1 MPIYFQI
8 KNNKLG
14 KCNNHSNLAQKRW
27 GAKNATGLLEEEAP
41 PPSSEEKLSSEYKY
55 ETL

>member
-8 KNNKLG
+8 KSNKLV
-14 KCNNHSNLAQKRW
+14 KCNNHSNLAQKRL
-27 GAKNATGLLEEEAP
+27 GAKNATSLPEEEAP
-41 PPSSEEKLSSEYKY
+41 PPSSEEKLPSEYKY